1 MPMVLFIAFERIYMI
16 LTKQYYKLRSILLLW
31 LWGVKYG
38 RKVLFQ
44 GKTIIRTRKK
54 GEIVLGNNVLF
65 NSQRITNLV
74 GLSGPTILDTRF
86 GGRIEI
92 GDRTGASSV
101 VISSKTSV
109 RIGSR
114 CKIGGNVRIFDHD
127 YHSIESEY
135 RCTSED
141 RKHIRSKPVIV
152 EDDCFIGTNAMIL
165 KGTHLGARTIVAAG
179 SVVIGLEVPPDSMVK
194 GNPAMVVT
202 QAKRK

>member
-44 GKTIIRTRKK
+44 GKIIIRTRKK

-74 GLSGPTILDTRF
+74 GLSGSTILDTRF
-86 GGRIEI
+86 GGKIEI

-101 VISSKTSV
+101 VISSKKLV
-109 RIGSR
+109 KIGSR

-127 YHSIESEY
+127 FHCLDASI

-141 RKHIRSKPVIV
+141 RNNIRSSEI
-152 EDDCFIGTNAMIL
+152 EIGDDCFIGTNSIIL
-165 KGTHLGARTIVAAG
+165 KGTKIGARSIVAAG
-179 SVVIGLEVPPDSMVK
+179 SVVFGLKIPPDSLVK
-194 GNPAMVVT
+194 GNPA
-202 QAKRK
+202 QIIRR